1 MVFGHDKIE
10 ATDTYVSYPPIHI
23 PYNMIINVLDYLENS
38 AHRVPDKTVFADE
51 SNSITYATLVQYA
64 KSIGSRFLA
73 ETNGARR
80 KPVVVFVDR
89 NIESLVIFM
98 GVAYSGNFY
107 VPIDIHMPKRRIEL
121 ILETLHPI
129 ATVNLQAHAGF
140 VAEMAPDLKSFI
152 YEESIHHHIDEQRLA
167 KVRRAT
173 IDTDPI
179 YATFTSGST
188 GIPKGVITCQ
198 RSVVD
203 MTEALVDTF
212 HFSEESVFGNQNPFY
227 FDASIKDIYCTLKCG
242 ATMYII
248 PKSCFV
254 MPAKLVEFMN
264 QYRIESILWSAAAI
278 AHVANTRAFDDAR
291 PEYLRKVMFSG
302 EVMHNKVLNYWRRL
316 LPETQFVNLYGPTEI
331 TSVCTYY
338 KIERPFEDDE
348 VLPIGIPFKNTEV
361 ILLNADNEPV
371 TGDEIGEL
379 CVRGCCLALG
389 YYNNPEKTAEAFCQ
403 NPLND
408 SYPEKIYR
416 TGDLARYNE
425 LGEIM
430 FLSRKDNQVKH
441 MGQRVELGEIEIII
455 NSLEVIDA
463 SICFYDHDK
472 QKIVLI
478 YQGPQAD
485 KKYILN
491 GIKNTLPKY
500 MFPNTMISMDQLP
513 YNLNGKID
521 RTLLKDMYKN
531 GEIG

>member
-1 MVFGHDKIE
+1 
-10 ATDTYVSYPPIHI
+10 
-23 PYNMIINVLDYLENS
+23 MIINVLDYLENS
-38 AHRVPDKTVFADE
+38 ASRVPDKTVFADE
-51 SNSITYATLVQYA
+51 TNRINYSSLVQHA
-64 KSIGSRFLA
+64 KSIGTRILH

-80 KPVVVFVDR
+80 KPIVVFVDR
-89 NIESLVIFM
+89 NIESLVIIM

-107 VPIDIHMPKRRIEL
+107 VPIDIQMPKRRIEL
-121 ILETLHPI
+121 ILETLQPI
-129 ATVNLQAHAGF
+129 ATVNLRDHAYF
-140 VAEMAPDLKSFI
+140 VADMASGLKSFV
-152 YEESIHHHIDEQRLA
+152 YEDCIHADIDENKIA

-212 HFSEESVFGNQNPFY
+212 QFSEESVFGNQNPFY

-242 ATMYII
+242 ATMHII
-248 PKSCFV
+248 PKSCFL
-254 MPAKLVEFMN
+254 MPARLVEFMN
-264 QYRIESILWSAAAI
+264 QNKIESILWSAAAI
-278 AHVANTRAFDDAR
+278 AHVANTRAFDDAK
-291 PEYLRKVMFSG
+291 PEFLKKVMFSG

-316 LPETQFVNLYGPTEI
+316 LPETLFVNLYGPTEI

-338 KIERPFEDDE
+338 KIESPFEDDE

-361 ILLNADNEPV
+361 ILLNTDNEPV
-371 TGDEIGEL
+371 KGDEIGEL

-403 NPLND
+403 NPSNS

-425 LGEIM
+425 LGEVM
-430 FLSRKDNQVKH
+430 FISRKDNQVKH

-455 NSLEVIDA
+455 NALELIDA

-478 YQGPQAD
+478 YQGPNAD

-491 GIKNTLPKY
+491 GIKNTLSKY
-500 MFPNTMISMDQLP
+500 MFPNTIISMEQLP

-521 RTLLKDMYKN
+521 RTLLKGMYKE
-531 GEIG
+531 GKIG